1 MSEFFT
7 VVIGV
12 LLGIPA
18 PIAAVQILAIDL
30 GTDIFPSFSLSLE
43 PSEPDIMQRKPFK
56 SKEKVID
63 KAGIFRL
70 IRVGLLMATGAVIAF
85 ILSMKRGG
93 WDFGNKIAFDSVV
106 YMKSTTAAYAVLAMT
121 QMANL
126 LQARSEKLSVFTI
139 GFFKNLYA
147 LGAIVISVL
156 ILLALM
162 YVPLLQQY
170 LHMAKIDWQDWLV
183 VIISVLAVF
192 IFEEARKS
200 EENKKSNQ

>member
-1 MSEFFT
+1 
-7 VVIGV
+7 
-12 LLGIPA
+12 
-18 PIAAVQILAIDL
+18 
-30 GTDIFPSFSLSLE
+30 
-43 PSEPDIMQRKPFK
+43 
-56 SKEKVID
+56 
-63 KAGIFRL
+63 
-70 IRVGLLMATGAVIAF
+70 
-85 ILSMKRGG
+85 
-93 WDFGNKIAFDSVV
+93 
-106 YMKSTTAAYAVLAMT
+106 MT

-156 ILLALM
+156 MLLALM